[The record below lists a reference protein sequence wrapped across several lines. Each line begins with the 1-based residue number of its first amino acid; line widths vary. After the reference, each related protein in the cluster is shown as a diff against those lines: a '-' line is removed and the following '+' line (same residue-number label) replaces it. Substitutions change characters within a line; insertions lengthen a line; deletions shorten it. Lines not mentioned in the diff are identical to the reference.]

1 MNLVRGAFRIFG
13 LVPVSLL
20 AACGPILSTT
30 PTPVPRPSLW
40 QGAVPI
46 GDLLAHPDAY
56 LGRVVVVVAY
66 YRGWDLFGEVGA
78 GPPLTR
84 SDVAVADASGAI
96 YIAPAGPESLARMPP
111 VLPFKPE
118 FTETLLRLR
127 GRLERNEQGMLYL
140 RVLDGEEVQGLPTG
154 VVLRVR
160 RTGGI
165 AGFDEE
171 LMATESGTLYF
182 LDRRARRHGRT
193 FGDPNEILGVA
204 RRLPSLSEPTYGTPV
219 PDGFAYEVRFWEG
232 DKVRGLT
239 IYDPSGDGL
248 PEAAGE
254 ILEAIRRWLSMA
266 AR

>member
-1 MNLVRGAFRIFG
+1 MNRVQGRLRIFA
-13 LVPVSLL
+13 LVPISLL
-20 AACGPILSTT
+20 AACGPIFPTT
-30 PTPVPRPSLW
+30 PTPVPHPSLW
-40 QGAVPI
+40 QGAIPI
-46 GDLLAHPDAY
+46 RELLAHPDAY
-56 LGRVVVVVAY
+56 LGREVVVVAY

-96 YIAPAGPESLARMPP
+96 YIVPAGPESFARMPS

-160 RTGGI
+160 RMGGF
-165 AGFDEE
+165 AGFDQE
-171 LMATESGTLYF
+171 LMATEAGTLYF
-182 LDRRARRHGRT
+182 LDRRARRHTRIS
-193 FGDPNEILGVA
+193 GDPDEILRVA
-204 RRLPSLSEPTYGTPV
+204 RRLPALSEPTYGTPV

-248 PEAAGE
+248 PKAVEE
-254 ILEAIRRWLSMA
+254 ILEAIRRWFDMA
-266 AR
+266 MR